1 MFEHVS
7 EKMLRTPDDVSYQT
21 MMDYSNAL
29 KEIPQN
35 ITVTVVLQIE
45 RNMLKRSEIKAL
57 KDQLVKVF
65 GNRIKVEPKGETL
78 CSVKAAHGLWWALTN

>member
-1 MFEHVS
+1 
-7 EKMLRTPDDVSYQT
+7 

-29 KEIPQN
+29 NEMPQN
-35 ITVTVVLQIE
+35 ITATVALQIE

-65 GNRIKVEPKGETL
+65 GIRIKVEPKGETL
-78 CSVKAAHGLWWALTN
+78 CSVKAAHGLGWALTK